1 MITRSKT
8 IIYLVQERCGQ
19 AEAPPD
25 EDVVTVAVGGLLE
38 NPAVSYSLVETD
50 TDTQCVLSLPPLP
63 QRLMLDPLVS
73 LVNETILLCSADYD
87 SYRAKHHKLTQC
99 WRLNLSRRPRVWVSV
114 QSPLRSLFLSTL
126 TSHGSK
132 VYMLGGSEE
141 LLAGSEMSLMSGT
154 RTVQTYDI
162 VTNTWDLPPAQL
174 PAPLFEGCAVST
186 SRGIVLI
193 GDFEAGLPNAYI
205 SQGEGEDQ
213 WRPLPV
219 SNFAHTNPGCSVV
232 TITNVTGVLVISGL
246 RAELLRL
253 EDNKWIKLPQLKIRR
268 FSDLRPTV
276 GTSLGRVVVVG
287 GVDRDTGQ
295 VSDVIEVWDEEE
307 QDWVVSRQ
315 VMDNRR
321 TRQTELAVPVRYMD
335 SCNL

>member
-1 MITRSKT
+1 M
-8 IIYLVQERCGQ
+8 
-19 AEAPPD
+19 
-25 EDVVTVAVGGLLE
+25 TVAVGGLLE
-38 NPAVSYSLVETD
+38 NPENSYSLVEVE

-63 QRLMLDPLVS
+63 QRLMLDPLVC
-73 LVNETILLCSADYD
+73 LVAETILLCSSDYD
-87 SYRAKHHKLTQC
+87 TYRANHHRHTQC
-99 WRLNLSRRPRVWVSV
+99 WRLNLTRRPRVWVSV
-114 QSPLRSLFLSTL
+114 QSPLISLFLPTF

-132 VYMLGGSEE
+132 IYMLGGSED

-154 RTVQTYDI
+154 RTVQTYDMR
-162 VTNTWDLPPAQL
+162 TNTWDLPTAQL

-186 SRGIVLI
+186 SQGIVII

-205 SQGEGEDQ
+205 SQQGEAEGEAQ

-219 SNFAHTNPGCSVV
+219 SNYAHTNPGCSVV
-232 TITNVTGVLVISGL
+232 TITNITGVLVISGL

-268 FSDLRPTV
+268 FSELRPTV

-307 QDWVVSRQ
+307 RDWVVSRQ